1 MASEPLRL
9 IVLTGSDRPEVRTAW
24 DTLLPVLNRTD
35 GIQVVGEFTRS
46 DDVPEGLAA
55 DVAVVLG
62 GDGSILRGC
71 RQMGRRQLPI
81 AGINLGQLGFLA
93 DLTPEEFRRC
103 LPKLRDRRF
112 DVDEFLMF
120 EWTHRSES
128 GDRQTGLG
136 LNEITI
142 TSARASRMIDVCL
155 SIDDEPVTTFS
166 CDGLILSTPVGS
178 TAHNLSAGGPIL
190 RQDLQAFC
198 ITPICPH
205 TLTVRPIVDTADRTY
220 ILSVSRSRDG
230 ARLVVDGQIDRPL
243 QPGDQVIVRRAEACF
258 RKIRF
263 PGHSYYSTL
272 HRKLGWRGQPNYRQQ
287 SGGQTEGGSS

>member
-1 MASEPLRL
+1 MFDYYRRAYAAMTAAGESPPRL
-9 IVLTGSDRPEVRTAW
+9 VLAGFGSPQARSRVIRTGRLAISRAAVFATMSSTA
-24 DTLLPVLNRTD
+24 
-35 GIQVVGEFTRS
+35 VGSSRRISSRRRS
-46 DDVPEGLAA
+46 AIRS
-55 DVAVVLG
+55 
-62 GDGSILRGC
+62 SI
-71 RQMGRRQLPI
+71 
-81 AGINLGQLGFLA
+81 
-93 DLTPEEFRRC
+93 
-103 LPKLRDRRF
+103 
-112 DVDEFLMF
+112 
-120 EWTHRSES
+120 S
-128 GDRQTGLG
+128 
-136 LNEITI
+136 
-142 TSARASRMIDVCL
+142 SARASRMIDVCL

-272 HRKLGWRGQPNYRQQ
+272 HRKLGWRGQLNYRQQ